1 METARSPV
9 GGTDSHRAGVGAAR
23 RIRSESGPGD
33 RNRCH
38 DDAMPRHTH
47 LSRAYRAVM
56 GTTSPLINRW
66 GQLQV
71 SGLECIPTAG
81 PTLIVC
87 NHDSR
92 WDPIAVGMAARSRR
106 QIRALAKSSLWKNPL
121 VGRVLDGMGQIPLQ
135 RGVGD
140 AAALDAAIA
149 ELRAGS
155 CIGVFPEGTIS
166 RGKALRARSG
176 VGRMFEAVPESTV
189 VCATVRGTV
198 DIVRAPKRPRIEV
211 EFYRPDPTRQDCK
224 ARRQPPISWCG

>member
-1 METARSPV
+1 
-9 GGTDSHRAGVGAAR
+9 
-23 RIRSESGPGD
+23 
-33 RNRCH
+33 
-38 DDAMPRHTH
+38 
-47 LSRAYRAVM
+47 
-56 GTTSPLINRW
+56 
-66 GQLQV
+66 
-71 SGLECIPTAG
+71 
-81 PTLIVC
+81 
-87 NHDSR
+87 
-92 WDPIAVGMAARSRR
+92 
-106 QIRALAKSSLWKNPL
+106 
-121 VGRVLDGMGQIPLQ
+121 MGQIPLQ

-140 AAALDAAIA
+140 AASLDAAIA